1 MNNNTS
7 VVVFTFRRALQLDA
21 FIETTIKNFPYLKL
35 PIHIIYHYDQ
45 KHKESYDRLFN
56 KWRAFIT
63 VHQRSPKNFL
73 KIISLL
79 RPLNLLWYIKFKWLR
94 EYYDDFKKIL
104 IDILYDIE
112 SDFILLS
119 TDDQIIYK
127 NTYIHQD
134 IFKKIND
141 NPKNYTMRLT
151 SNYFFKDININKIVD
166 VKNINEFKYL
176 YWKSNKQINNTYW
189 KYRFN
194 VDGTIFQTKAL
205 LNFIKSF
212 IFNMPTTLE
221 SIGLWESRFRNYFNH
236 CYGTY
241 YRTFIGLQLS
251 NIQKTIDTPAADFDI
266 DNLMKLYNEN
276 FLIDTDRL
284 EIDEEKYI
292 FIPNSIPLIK
302 NGKKYFLNENG
313 KLF

>member
-1 MNNNTS
+1 
-7 VVVFTFRRALQLDA
+7 
-21 FIETTIKNFPYLKL
+21 
-35 PIHIIYHYDQ
+35 
-45 KHKESYDRLFN
+45 
-56 KWRAFIT
+56 
-63 VHQRSPKNFL
+63 
-73 KIISLL
+73 
-79 RPLNLLWYIKFKWLR
+79 
-94 EYYDDFKKIL
+94 
-104 IDILYDIE
+104 
-112 SDFILLS
+112 
-119 TDDQIIYK
+119 
-127 NTYIHQD
+127 
-134 IFKKIND
+134 
-141 NPKNYTMRLT
+141 
-151 SNYFFKDININKIVD
+151 
-166 VKNINEFKYL
+166 
-176 YWKSNKQINNTYW
+176 
-189 KYRFN
+189 
-194 VDGTIFQTKAL
+194 
-205 LNFIKSF
+205 
-212 IFNMPTTLE
+212 MPTTLE